1 LFCGLDS
8 LLHTYRSENLH
19 CPFHFLFSLF
29 LDFFCRKKE
38 GKEGLSWVAQS
49 FSVFFVG
56 CREERGGGDMT
67 TMEVGKVLY
76 IVVVDEEE
84 KRDKGK
90 GKGKG
95 KDSFRYTRPVL
106 QSALQLMGCKARHAF
121 KVTQIPFSFLV
132 KFILEIRNVI

>member
-1 LFCGLDS
+1 LFCCLDS

-29 LDFFCRKKE
+29 LDFSCRKKE

-49 FSVFFVG
+49 FIVF
-56 CREERGGGDMT
+56 CWLQRRERGGGDMT

-106 QSALQLMGCKARHAF
+106 QSTLQLMGCKARHAF

>member
-1 LFCGLDS
+1 
-8 LLHTYRSENLH
+8 
-19 CPFHFLFSLF
+19 
-29 LDFFCRKKE
+29 
-38 GKEGLSWVAQS
+38 
-49 FSVFFVG
+49 
-56 CREERGGGDMT
+56 
-67 TMEVGKVLY
+67 MEVGKVLY